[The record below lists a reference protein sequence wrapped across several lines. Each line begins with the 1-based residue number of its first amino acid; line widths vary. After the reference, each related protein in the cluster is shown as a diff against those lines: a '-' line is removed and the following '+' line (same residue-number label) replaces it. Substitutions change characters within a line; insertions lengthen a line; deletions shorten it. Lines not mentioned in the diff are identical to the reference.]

1 MSRVAK
7 IVALN
12 FLIWGF
18 IFLCVVFVWCLTQ
31 VGSDAGGSHGLSSL
45 VIGVGLL
52 AAVLLAVI
60 AIVPFW
66 IILKRAGSHP
76 ALSILM
82 LVPLV
87 NLVTL
92 YLIAF
97 SKSKSVPSHTCG
109 D

>member
-12 FLIWGF
+12 FLFWGF
-18 IFLCVVFVWCLTQ
+18 VFLCVVFVWCLTQ
-31 VGSDAGGSHGLSSL
+31 VGTDTAGGSHGLSPL
-45 VIGVGLL
+45 VISVGLL
-52 AAVLLAVI
+52 AALLLAVI

-92 YLIAF
+92 YLVAF
-97 SKSKSVPSHTCG
+97 SKSKSGPSHT
-109 D
+109 